1 MYVYVVTR
9 LMDGETCVFGD
20 ALPTRAAA
28 EDAIKIDMEEHNPT
42 CQRADYEIHELQVLS
57 Q

>member
-20 ALPTRAAA
+20 ALPTRTAA
-28 EDAIKIDMEEHNPT
+28 EDAIKIDTEEDNAT
-42 CQRADYEIHELQVLS
+42 SEREDYEVHS
-57 Q
+57 